1 MFFTNNSGQHPPY
14 HPFTWKGKSASA
26 YAAVPGW
33 SRPLLPTDNNRGQ
46 QGPGGSSN
54 TSKTKNGPKKRR
66 GPNPIK
72 HWRKQLIPAGVSGK
86 SPSSMSIQDR
96 PAANSIIANDCCS
109 DEPGNLIQYEIV
121 KSPFSVASHL
131 DTLRGKDRRNICQDC
146 DPDDPILVNTSGI
159 KDAKVQQFNFDT
171 KSYLRSRNKSFI
183 SNQTGSMNT
192 DTIYSTKS
200 PSGCCSVPIP
210 YSDNI
215 SGTQNRTSFVSPPQ
229 SDDACKNKPVNIIVK
244 PNNQQFF
251 QQGAVSS
258 SSRIERLKY
267 NTVTANASG
276 FSTAW
281 GAAAANAGKYRA
293 DGTGPYFIKSK
304 VNKCTVSDY
313 RKHWRSIGC

>member
-1 MFFTNNSGQHPPY
+1 MPVYSNQPCNSSVKKVFT
-14 HPFTWKGKSASA
+14 TKASVA
-26 YAAVPGW
+26 SW
-33 SRPLLPTDNNRGQ
+33 SRPMTNDSLFGHQIYGDDNTVTYDNPLQ
-46 QGPGGSSN
+46 ELSN
-54 TSKTKNGPKKRR
+54 VKFWTHSR
-66 GPNPIK
+66 PIK

-121 KSPFSVASHL
+121 KTPFSVASHL

-146 DPDDPILVNTSGI
+146 DPDEHILVNTSGI

-183 SNQTGSMNT
+183 SNQTGSMKT
-192 DTIYSTKS
+192 DTTYSTKS

-210 YSDNI
+210 YSDNNI
-215 SGTQNRTSFVSPPQ
+215 TGTQNRSSFVSPPQ
-229 SDDACKNKPVNIIVK
+229 SDDACKNKPANIIVK

>member
-1 MFFTNNSGQHPPY
+1 MPVYSNQPCNSSVKKVFT
-14 HPFTWKGKSASA
+14 TKASVA
-26 YAAVPGW
+26 SW
-33 SRPLLPTDNNRGQ
+33 SRPMTNDSLFGHQIYGDDNTVTYDNPLQ
-46 QGPGGSSN
+46 ELSN
-54 TSKTKNGPKKRR
+54 VKLWTHSR
-66 GPNPIK
+66 PIK

-131 DTLRGKDRRNICQDC
+131 DTLRGKDRRNICQAC

-183 SNQTGSMNT
+183 SNQTGSMKS
-192 DTIYSTKS
+192 DTTYSTKS
-200 PSGCCSVPIP
+200 PSGCCNVPIP

-215 SGTQNRTSFVSPPQ
+215 ITGTQNRSSFVSPPQ
-229 SDDACKNKPVNIIVK
+229 SDDECKNKPVNIIVK

-276 FSTAW
+276 FSSAW

-293 DGTGPYFIKSK
+293 NGTGPYFIKSK
-304 VNKCTVSDY
+304 VNKCTISDY

>member
-1 MFFTNNSGQHPPY
+1 MPVYSNQPCNSSVKKVFT
-14 HPFTWKGKSASA
+14 TKASVA
-26 YAAVPGW
+26 SW
-33 SRPLLPTDNNRGQ
+33 SRPMTNDSLFGHQIYGDDNTVTYDNPLQ
-46 QGPGGSSN
+46 ELSN
-54 TSKTKNGPKKRR
+54 VKFWTHSR
-66 GPNPIK
+66 PIK

-121 KSPFSVASHL
+121 KTPFSVASHL

-146 DPDDPILVNTSGI
+146 DPDEPILVNTSGI

-183 SNQTGSMNT
+183 SNQTGSMKT
-192 DTIYSTKS
+192 DTTYSTKS
-200 PSGCCSVPIP
+200 PSGCCNVPIP
-210 YSDNI
+210 YSDNNI
-215 SGTQNRTSFVSPPQ
+215 TGTQNRSSFVSPPQ
-229 SDDACKNKPVNIIVK
+229 SDDACKNKPANIIVK

-293 DGTGPYFIKSK
+293 NGTGPYFIKSK